1 MSEHP
6 DKARAGSTTPVGDD
20 AAVAAAALAESF
32 EHAIVA
38 IWDCERAWRIEDHID
53 RTIAWSA
60 VGGGTQQAA

>member
-1 MSEHP
+1 
-6 DKARAGSTTPVGDD
+6 
-20 AAVAAAALAESF
+20 VAAAALAESF

-60 VGGGTQQAA
+60 VRGGTQQAA